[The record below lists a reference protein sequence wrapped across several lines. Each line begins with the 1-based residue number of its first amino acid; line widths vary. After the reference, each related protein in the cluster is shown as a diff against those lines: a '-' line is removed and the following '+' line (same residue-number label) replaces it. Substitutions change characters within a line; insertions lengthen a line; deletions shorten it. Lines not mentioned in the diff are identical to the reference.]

1 VSEHCP
7 TCGATVRVVSGDEGT
22 SHYEP
27 LGTVE
32 ALAKEV
38 APMAEQLQGAVSAL
52 TEARALGERWV
63 KHPEHNGYGAALL
76 AVLDAYGG
84 AAQSDAQSQTG
95 SQA

>member
-38 APMAEQLQGAVSAL
+38 APMAEQLRGAVDTVRAHRDRWYASNSKSPE
-52 TEARALGERWV
+52 EARPSDRELWRVVLG
-63 KHPEHNGYGAALL
+63 
-76 AVLDAYGG
+76 
-84 AAQSDAQSQTG
+84 SDAAGGQ
-95 SQA
+95 